1 MTSTEQVLAAAAER
15 RRTPLVRAAQCL
27 AFMKSMRG
35 DMSDTGDLSDTVFVD
50 LSDPLKAR
58 HAIFISYSRRDPG
71 ALNAGYAFISAWR
84 HGLGPEG
91 RPFCAATYLD
101 GEVPPRC
108 ALWTDKEQM
117 AESGG
122 DDWSLILTKAQI
134 RSLLSVYLLGNA
146 YIGSA
151 ECTKEFQFGD
161 MKGITFIPIFLERLA
176 QSEAEFEA
184 GKPRWRPD
192 RSRSFYEQWS
202 GYRDVLDRLAGPK

>member
-1 MTSTEQVLAAAAER
+1 MAALGRSASSPAR
-15 RRTPLVRAAQCL
+15 LTKA
-27 AFMKSMRG
+27 
-35 DMSDTGDLSDTVFVD
+35 DTVFID

-84 HGLGPEG
+84 HGLGLEG
-91 RPFCAATYLD
+91 WPFCVATYLD
-101 GEVPPRC
+101 GEVPPCC

-161 MKGITFIPIFLERLA
+161 MKGITFIPIYLERLA
-176 QSEAEFEA
+176 QSEAEFE
-184 GKPRWRPD
+184 G
-192 RSRSFYEQWS
+192 Q
-202 GYRDVLDRLAGPK
+202 G

>member
-1 MTSTEQVLAAAAER
+1 MRTTRTTSSSTAARSFPPPTHPGDGLAPPR
-15 RRTPLVRAAQCL
+15 SHYNHRAAL
-27 AFMKSMRG
+27 VA
-35 DMSDTGDLSDTVFVD
+35 
-50 LSDPLKAR
+50 
-58 HAIFISYSRRDPG
+58 
-71 ALNAGYAFISAWR
+71 
-84 HGLGPEG
+84 
-91 RPFCAATYLD
+91 
-101 GEVPPRC
+101 
-108 ALWTDKEQM
+108 
-117 AESGG
+117 
-122 DDWSLILTKAQI
+122 
-134 RSLLSVYLLGNA
+134 LLSIYLLGNA